1 MWLGVLYSLCFLGVG
16 GEGELEDLE
25 NNVRKIRIIRK

>member
-1 MWLGVLYSLCFLGVG
+1 MFFGGM